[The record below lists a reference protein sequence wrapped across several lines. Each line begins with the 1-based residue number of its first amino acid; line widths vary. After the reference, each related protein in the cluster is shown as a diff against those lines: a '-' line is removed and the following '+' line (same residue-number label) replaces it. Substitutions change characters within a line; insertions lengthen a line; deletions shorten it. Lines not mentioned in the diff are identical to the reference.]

1 MRFFGRLKATSH
13 IHKSWMM
20 GSRIGGNISGI
31 QFRLT
36 DGFFVSDELT
46 SEQVDMVK
54 ARGDQAI
61 QLEMISIMPETV
73 VKRHRLKTH

>member
-31 QFRLT
+31 HFTLT
-36 DGFFVSDELT
+36 DGFFVSEELT
-46 SEQVDMVK
+46 ADQVDMVK
-54 ARGDQAI
+54 ARADQAI
-61 QLEMISIMPETV
+61 QLEMISIMPEIV
-73 VKRHRLKTH
+73 VKRQRLKAH